1 MGFIEGKIE
10 QSLNNRT
17 RCNTWNDIYESHS
30 VKENNAKLKFEDIKG
45 TLILLSIGL
54 GTAIILFLLENVNYR
69 LMKRNAIR
77 V

>member
-17 RCNTWNDIYESHS
+17 RCNTWNDIYESHA
-30 VKENNAKLKFEDIKG
+30 VRENNAKLKFEDIKG